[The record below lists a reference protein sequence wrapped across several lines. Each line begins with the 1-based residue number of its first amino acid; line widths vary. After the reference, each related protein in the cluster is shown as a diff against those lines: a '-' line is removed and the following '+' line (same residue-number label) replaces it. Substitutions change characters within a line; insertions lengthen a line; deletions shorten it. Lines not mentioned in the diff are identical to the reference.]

1 MSRPRPLEVRAPSD
15 LFAELDGEMWLSRR
29 LGLHG
34 VLVVFN
40 GVTDA
45 EQRKHRFRQAIKE
58 RGCEQVVCGKSQK
71 KPITY
76 EQAFERLY
84 HEKL

>member
-1 MSRPRPLEVRAPSD
+1 MSSSPRPEFRSPSD

-34 VLVVFN
+34 VLVVFD
-40 GVTDA
+40 GVTDR
-45 EQRKHRFRQAIKE
+45 EERKRRFRQAIKE
-58 RGCEQVVCGKSQK
+58 RDIGIIVCGKSRN

-84 HEKL
+84 SEKL